1 MDISSDIDT
10 AIDALVLKLVQN
22 DPESWADAECTSC
35 NGRGTI
41 HGSVVDYQ
49 GYPVTTPTY
58 TCDCPFE
65 EADMAIRKMVA
76 TGELRLGYDQA
87 GTPVIYGLE
96 EAGIEV

>member
-1 MDISSDIDT
+1 MDVSSDIDT
-10 AIDALVLKLVQN
+10 AIDRLVLKLVRN
-22 DPESWADAECTSC
+22 DPEHWADAECTSC

-58 TCDCPFE
+58 TCDCPHE

-76 TGELRLGYDQA
+76 TGELQIDYDTD
-87 GTPVIYGLE
+87 GIPYLTGVE
-96 EAGIEV
+96 EAGIEL